1 MRPAHYLIGHAITPQ
16 IAQIQFKATRDGRF
30 QTVGRVPLTDPDGY
44 FDVRVRF
51 PSSGFVQVAWASPHS
66 PQIHSRTVQVAIR

>member
-1 MRPAHYLIGHAITPQ
+1 MWLPRGYLAGQ
-16 IAQIQFKATRDGRF
+16 GRLLCKATRDGRF